1 MKNNMLM
8 RSSLLAL
15 AMIAAGNNA
24 VAETVVVVSAKSGAS
39 ALSADQ
45 VADIFLGKS
54 NALPG
59 GGQAVPID
67 QADGAL
73 RDDFYSKSTGKTAA
87 QVKAYWSKQ
96 IFSGKGQPPKE
107 VGDSAAVKTLVASN
121 PNMIG
126 YIDKGALD
134 ASVKPVLS
142 LK

>member
-1 MKNNMLM
+1 MKNNTLM
-8 RSSLLAL
+8 RFSLLAL
-15 AMIAAGNNA
+15 AMMAAGSDA
-24 VAETVVVVSAKSGAS
+24 CAETVVVVSAKSAAS
-39 ALSADQ
+39 ALTADQ

-59 GGQAVPID
+59 GGQAVPVD

-73 RDDFYSKSTGKTAA
+73 RDDFYSKSTGKTST

>member
-1 MKNNMLM
+1 MIVKTTF
-8 RSSLLAL
+8 RSILLVSTLYFGISHAF
-15 AMIAAGNNA
+15 
-24 VAETVVVVSAKSGAS
+24 AETVVVVSAKSPAT

-45 VADIFLGKS
+45 VSDIFLGKS
-54 NALPG
+54 SALPG

-67 QADGAL
+67 QADGPV
-73 RDDFYSKSTGKTAA
+73 REDFYHKATGKTGA

-134 ASVKPVLS
+134 GSVKQVLS